1 MESIK
6 AIVNNMKEMT
16 KEELQT
22 VLSTIS
28 ESEEDESLTKAE
40 VARAIVESLKT
51 LDEEKVGEILES
63 MSEEVSEE
71 ITEDAEEDAVAE
83 EVSADVES
91 SLVEIEIDDD
101 LSAISEALDL
111 SEENSE
117 KAKTIFKAAVQSKVQ
132 EVKEQLDSKYQEEL
146 KTTVESVKGDLSEAV
161 DKYLT
166 YCAEEWTK
174 ENELA
179 IERGLRAEMTE
190 NFIDGLKT
198 LFTEHYVDVPE
209 DKYNVIDELANR
221 LDEMEQKL
229 DGEVSKN
236 IDVTEELDALK
247 RSNVVKAA
255 GDSLSESQKEKLE
268 SLSNGVDFK
277 DEADFA
283 EKIAEIAEAYF
294 PKESDKLVEDT
305 IVEEGTGE
313 LSEKK
318 EPLLAPDMQ
327 QYTQAITKLKPLG

>member
-1 MESIK
+1 
-6 AIVNNMKEMT
+6 V
-16 KEELQT
+16 
-22 VLSTIS
+22 
-28 ESEEDESLTKAE
+28 DERK
-40 VARAIVESLKT
+40 
-51 LDEEKVGEILES
+51 
-63 MSEEVSEE
+63 
-71 ITEDAEEDAVAE
+71 
-83 EVSADVES
+83 
-91 SLVEIEIDDD
+91 
-101 LSAISEALDL
+101 
-111 SEENSE
+111 
-117 KAKTIFKAAVQSKVQ
+117 Q
-132 EVKEQLDSKYQEEL
+132 
-146 KTTVESVKGDLSEAV
+146 
-161 DKYLT
+161 
-166 YCAEEWTK
+166 
-174 ENELA
+174 LA
-179 IERGLRAEMTE
+179 IEIGLRAEMTE

-229 DGEVSKN
+229 DGEVSRN

-268 SLSNGVDFK
+268 SLSHGVDFK

-294 PKESDKLVEDT
+294 PSIDVDKLVEDT

-313 LSEKK
+313 ISEKK
-318 EPLLAPDMQ
+318 EPTLAPDMQ

>member
-1 MESIK
+1 M
-6 AIVNNMKEMT
+6 
-16 KEELQT
+16 
-22 VLSTIS
+22 
-28 ESEEDESLTKAE
+28 
-40 VARAIVESLKT
+40 
-51 LDEEKVGEILES
+51 EKVKADL
-63 MSEEVSEE
+63 
-71 ITEDAEEDAVAE
+71 AE
-83 EVSADVES
+83 
-91 SLVEIEIDDD
+91 
-101 LSAISEALDL
+101 
-111 SEENSE
+111 
-117 KAKTIFKAAVQSKVQ
+117 
-132 EVKEQLDSKYQEEL
+132 
-146 KTTVESVKGDLSEAV
+146 GV
-161 DKYLT
+161 DKYLS
-166 YCAEEWTK
+166 YVADEWTK

-277 DEADFA
+277 DEADFD
-283 EKIAEIAEAYF
+283 KIERKIRQLIEMLQ
-294 PKESDKLVEDT
+294 KGIE
-305 IVEEGTGE
+305 
-313 LSEKK
+313 
-318 EPLLAPDMQ
+318 
-327 QYTQAITKLKPLG
+327 

>member
-1 MESIK
+1 
-6 AIVNNMKEMT
+6 
-16 KEELQT
+16 
-22 VLSTIS
+22 
-28 ESEEDESLTKAE
+28 
-40 VARAIVESLKT
+40 
-51 LDEEKVGEILES
+51 
-63 MSEEVSEE
+63 
-71 ITEDAEEDAVAE
+71 
-83 EVSADVES
+83 
-91 SLVEIEIDDD
+91 
-101 LSAISEALDL
+101 
-111 SEENSE
+111 
-117 KAKTIFKAAVQSKVQ
+117 
-132 EVKEQLDSKYQEEL
+132 
-146 KTTVESVKGDLSEAV
+146 
-161 DKYLT
+161 
-166 YCAEEWTK
+166 
-174 ENELA
+174 
-179 IERGLRAEMTE
+179 MTE

-229 DGEVSKN
+229 DGEVSRN

-247 RSNVVKAA
+247 RSNVVKTA

-294 PKESDKLVEDT
+294 PSIDVDKLVEDT

-313 LSEKK
+313 ISEKK
-318 EPLLAPDMQ
+318 EPKLAPDMQ

>member
-1 MESIK
+1 MDEEAVSDIAEK
-6 AIVNNMKEMT
+6 WNKKDMK
-16 KEELQT
+16 KEE
-22 VLSTIS
+22 
-28 ESEEDESLTKAE
+28 EEEVKDES
-40 VARAIVESLKT
+40 V
-51 LDEEKVGEILES
+51 DEETSAELE
-63 MSEEVSEE
+63 
-71 ITEDAEEDAVAE
+71 AN
-83 EVSADVES
+83 
-91 SLVEIEIDDD
+91 LVEIEVEDD
-101 LSAISEALDL
+101 LSKISEALDL
-111 SEENSE
+111 SDENSE
-117 KAKTIFKAAVQSKVQ
+117 KARTIFKAAVSSKV
-132 EVKEQLDSKYQEEL
+132 EEIKESLENQYSEEL
-146 KTTVESVKGDLSEAV
+146 KSSVEKVKADLAEGV
-161 DKYLT
+161 DKYLS
-166 YCAEEWTK
+166 YVAEEWTK

-236 IDVTEELDALK
+236 IDITEELDALK
-247 RSNVVKAA
+247 RSNVVKTA

-294 PKESDKLVEDT
+294 PQDIDKLVEDT

-313 LSEKK
+313 ISEEK
-318 EPLLAPDMQ
+318 EPVLAPDMQ
-327 QYTQAITKLKPLG
+327 QYTQAITKLNPLG